1 MTRQPPAPKPDRTP
15 PSLFPRFLAGRVG
28 EALADTPVVLVSGP
42 RQSGKTTLARQFSAG
57 RTYLSLDDAPT
68 LAAAREDPVGLIRT
82 VDAAVID
89 EVQRAPNLLLA
100 IKKAVDEDRR
110 PGRFLLTGS
119 ANLMMLPNV
128 ADSLAG
134 RVDNQILLPL
144 AQSEMTP
151 GGESCVDWLD
161 QLFLHR
167 IPFMASP
174 VPISSSS
181 GVLADRVLG
190 GGYPESVARSSV
202 RRRQAWARQYL
213 NMLIQRDVRDLAR
226 LDKLAQLP
234 RLLGMMAHVSGQ
246 LCNFTQLG
254 GQIGLDHKTVEKYLS
269 VFEQMY
275 LLQRVP
281 VWSGNGLSRLVKT
294 PKLQFIDSGLLA
306 ALLEVS
312 DISPIHHR
320 AAFGKL
326 LECFVFGEL
335 LKFCTWSEHRYAL
348 CFYRDKDQREVDFV
362 LEDAMGSIVGI
373 EVKAAATIN
382 PRDFSGLRHLAML
395 APERFTCGLVLYDGD
410 ETLPMG
416 PRLWAVPIA
425 TLWNGKFRKMPTTSP
440 GASISREL
448 LPVAEAVSA
457 SRLARLA
464 RQ

>member
-1 MTRQPPAPKPDRTP
+1 MTDRSPAPEPDRTS

-119 ANLMMLPNV
+119 ANLMMMPNV

-134 RVDNQILLPL
+134 RVENQILLPL
-144 AQSEMTP
+144 AQSEMAP
-151 GGESCVDWLD
+151 GGEHCVDWLD

-167 IPFMASP
+167 IPFMAPS
-174 VPISSSS
+174 VRGSSD
-181 GVLADRVLG
+181 GALADRVLG

-226 LDKLAQLP
+226 LDKLDQLP

-254 GQIGLDHKTVEKYLS
+254 GQIGLDHKTVGKYLS

-320 AAFGKL
+320 TAFGKL

-335 LKFCTWSEHRYAL
+335 LKLCTWSEHRYAL

-362 LEDAMGSIVGI
+362 LENAMGSVVGI
-373 EVKAAATIN
+373 EVKAAATIGHQ
-382 PRDFSGLRHLAML
+382 DFAGLRHLAML
-395 APERFTCGLVLYDGD
+395 APGRFTCGLVLYDGV

-416 PRLWAVPIA
+416 PGLWAVPIA
-425 TLWNGKFRKMPTTSP
+425 TLWHGKFREMPTT
-440 GASISREL
+440 
-448 LPVAEAVSA
+448 
-457 SRLARLA
+457 
-464 RQ
+464 